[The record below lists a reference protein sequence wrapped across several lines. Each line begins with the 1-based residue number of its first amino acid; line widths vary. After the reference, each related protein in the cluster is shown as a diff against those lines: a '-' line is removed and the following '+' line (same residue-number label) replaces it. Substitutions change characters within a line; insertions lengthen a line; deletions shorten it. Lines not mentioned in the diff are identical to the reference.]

1 MKTTKLTRTLLTGM
15 MTCTMALTAVS
26 VGSFVAPGTT
36 QTVLADDTTPAP
48 DTFTLNLHKLKV
60 LDGREFENDG
70 TTTIP
75 GVDLPG
81 LANVDFKI
89 YNVTAQFYAAKDLPA
104 NQGKTNDEIA
114 KLLSDGWD
122 DDSPAGTLVDTITT
136 NQNGVATKQQ
146 LATRTQV
153 NGNMVHSV
161 YMFVEVAGDAN
172 ADHVIS
178 RPFILGMSEKLA
190 KQPSVDLYAKNYGVE
205 KDLLDDNGDA
215 LDDGYYSYNVGDELH
230 YVSSSPIPT
239 KRAMDAEEYT
249 GLRFFDEMTHA
260 GTDLVSIDAIYYQ
273 TTDADGN
280 VTKHPVTAKF
290 NQVFDLI
297 TSNDTGWVTSTRKF
311 AGFDYSVDWK
321 DTSSWIA
328 EKRQALSDLIN
339 EIAGK
344 QLYFSYTMTIN
355 NEATP
360 YQSIGNK
367 FYGYFTNK
375 HGEDKTVDDA
385 PEVETGGHKFV
396 KKDAE
401 TKKGLNNAEF
411 KIAKDIN
418 GVTKYAKLWL
428 VSDDEN
434 VADIELTS
442 DNGIYQPDK
451 ITWVDKD
458 DATTII
464 SGKNN
469 SKDGQLAIYGLKE
482 GTYQLVETKAP
493 TGYTFKNANTEFTVE
508 KATADTQELESENVL
523 NYGNDP
529 ILPITGGI
537 GIVSFLAVGAM
548 AMGGALYYKKKKA

>member
-15 MTCTMALTAVS
+15 MTCTMALTAIS
-26 VGSFVAPGTT
+26 VGSFVSPGAT
-36 QTVLADDTTPAP
+36 QTVLADDTTPVP

-70 TTTIP
+70 STEIS
-75 GVDLPG
+75 GVNLPG

-89 YNVTAQFYAAKDLPA
+89 YNVTSQFYTAKNADA

-114 KLLSDGWD
+114 KILSDSWD
-122 DDSPAGTLVDTITT
+122 DDNPAGTLVDTVRTGTDGI
-136 NQNGVATKQQ
+136 ASKE
-146 LATRTQV
+146 LDTRTEV
-153 NGNMVHSV
+153 DGNMVHSV
-161 YMFVEVAGDAN
+161 YMFVEIEGENN
-172 ADHVIS
+172 AAYVTA
-178 RPFILGMSEKLA
+178 RPFILGMSDDLA
-190 KQPSVDLYAKNYGVE
+190 KQPSVDLYAKNYGVQ
-205 KDLLDDNGDA
+205 KDLLDSNGDA
-215 LDDGYYSYNVGDELH
+215 IPDGYYSYNVGDELN

-260 GTDLVSIDAIYYQ
+260 GTDLVSIDDVYYQ

-280 VTKHPVTAKF
+280 VTKHSVAANF
-290 NQVFDLI
+290 NQAFDVI
-297 TSNDTGWVTSTRKF
+297 TSNDSGWANSTREF
-311 AGFDYSVDWK
+311 AGFEYSVDWS
-321 DTSSWIA
+321 DTSSWSA
-328 EKRQALSDLIN
+328 EKIKALSDLID

-396 KKDAE
+396 KQDAV

-411 KIAKDIN
+411 KISKVIN
-418 GVTKYAKLWL
+418 GVTKYAKLWV
-428 VSDDEN
+428 VSDEN
-434 VADIELTS
+434 VADSELAS
-442 DNGIYQPDK
+442 DNGIYKPDK
-451 ITWVDKD
+451 ITWVDKA

-464 SGKNN
+464 SGKNGD
-469 SKDGQLAIYGLKE
+469 KDGQLAIYGLE
-482 GTYQLVETKAP
+482 TGTYHLVETKAP

-508 KATADTQELESENVL
+508 EAIATTQELESETVD

-529 ILPITGGI
+529 ILPITGGT
-537 GIVSFLAVGAM
+537 GIVAFLAVGAM

>member
-26 VGSFVAPGTT
+26 VGSFVAPGAT

-60 LDGREFENDG
+60 LDGREFHNDG

-114 KLLSDGWD
+114 KLLSDSWD
-122 DDSPAGTLVDTITT
+122 DDSPAGTLVDTVTT
-136 NQNGVATKQQ
+136 NTNGVATKE
-146 LATRTQV
+146 LKTRTEL
-153 NGNMVHSV
+153 NGNQVHSV
-161 YMFVEVAGDAN
+161 YMFVEVAGTNN
-172 ADHVIS
+172 AAYVTA
-178 RPFILGMSEKLA
+178 RPFLLGMSDKLA

-215 LDDGYYSYNVGDELH
+215 LADGYYSYNVGDELN

-239 KRAMDAEEYT
+239 KRALDAEEYT
-249 GLRFFDEMTHA
+249 GLRFYDEMTHA
-260 GTDLVSIDAIYYQ
+260 GTDLVSIDDIYVIKDGQ
-273 TTDADGN
+273 KVSVKTDFE
-280 VTKHPVTAKF
+280 TLF
-290 NQVFDLI
+290 NKI
-297 TSNDTGWVTSTRKF
+297 TSNDSGWKNTTRQF
-311 AGFDYSVDWK
+311 AGFEYDLNW
-321 DTSSWIA
+321 TS
-328 EKRQALSDLIN
+328 LSTEAQVTFDRLIDN
-339 EIAGK
+339 IAGK

-355 NEATP
+355 KDATP

-375 HGEDKTVDDA
+375 HGEDKTVDNA

-396 KKDAE
+396 KRDAD
-401 TKKGLNNAEF
+401 TKEGLNKAEF
-411 KIAKDIN
+411 KISKVIN
-418 GVTKYAKLWL
+418 GETKYAKLWL
-428 VSDDEN
+428 VSDDED
-434 VADIELTS
+434 VDDVELTS
-442 DNGIYQPDK
+442 TNGIYKPDK
-451 ITWVDKD
+451 ITWVDKAE
-458 DATTII
+458 ATTII
-464 SGKNN
+464 SGKNGDKN
-469 SKDGQLAIYGLKE
+469 GQLAIYGLE
-482 GTYQLVETKAP
+482 TGAYQLVETKAP
-493 TGYTFKNANTEFTVE
+493 TGYTFKKATTDFTVE
-508 KATADTQELESENVL
+508 AAIATTQELETENVD

-529 ILPITGGI
+529 ILPITGGT
-537 GIVSFLAVGAM
+537 GIVAFLAVGAM